1 MAFTWEQKYVD
12 LQEEHYRVSEQCRE
26 QELTLEELGSQ
37 LSHSKLEVSELREE
51 ASASRGV
58 NDALWASD
66 KAVTHCKTCTK
77 EFNLTRRKASSVN
90 SWAGVIVPESFLNI
104 VFY

>member
-1 MAFTWEQKYVD
+1 MD

-77 EFNLTRRKASSVN
+77 EFNLTRRKASSVIN
-90 SWAGVIVPESFLNI
+90 RAGDGAKEPYKHVI
-104 VFY
+104 